1 MVLTLTG
8 RIASKKNSKRVFRNR
23 YSGKTVVTSSKAFTT
38 WHEGAL
44 LQIMASTR
52 PTKPLEGDLRIDI
65 YFYLKG
71 RIQADIDNMT
81 ASLLDLLADA
91 GIIEND
97 DQVIEAHLYK
107 RRGAPEFSTTLEVT
121 QL

>member
-23 YSGKTVVTSSKAFTT
+23 YTGKTIVTSSKAFAT
-38 WHEGAL
+38 WHESAL
-44 LQIMASTR
+44 LHIKATTR
-52 PTKPLEGDLRIDI
+52 LAKPLEGDLRLDI

-71 RIQADIDNMT
+71 RIRADIDNMT

-97 DQVIEAHLYK
+97 DQIVEAHLYK
-107 RRGAPEFSTTLEVT
+107 RPGAPEFSTTLEVT